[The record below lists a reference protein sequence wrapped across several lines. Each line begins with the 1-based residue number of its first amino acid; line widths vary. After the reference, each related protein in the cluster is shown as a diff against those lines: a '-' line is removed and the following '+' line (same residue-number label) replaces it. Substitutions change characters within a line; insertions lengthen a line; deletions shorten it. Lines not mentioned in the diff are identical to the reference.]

1 MVATGSKG
9 ERCGARLRPPRQ
21 LLGHLSR
28 SAPQPALRPSLRID
42 GWRTTRAIALPEFH
56 ASDPLPVLLPPVD
69 GPSPAL
75 RRAGPSDSESG
86 ASQLASPCSS
96 CCRRRPREAANPHPP
111 FTHPYLSAAK
121 AGGPG
126 IGPKA
131 FDRDR
136 EEEGRAREGLSDRKG
151 GRGEGRKGGRE
162 REREREGWTA
172 FVCVCVCV

>member
-1 MVATGSKG
+1 MLKLFARRGGCGTSVAGPLHGGRHRRKRRALRRAPSPSAT
-9 ERCGARLRPPRQ
+9 AARPPQ
-21 LLGHLSR
+21 PLSA
-28 SAPQPALRPSLRID
+28 SA
-42 GWRTTRAIALPEFH
+42 RAAAVFAYRWLAYYARNPLPEFH

-151 GRGEGRKGGRE
+151 GRGGG
-162 REREREGWTA
+162 G
-172 FVCVCVCV
+172 